1 MKRAFSPLSSAGS
14 SLVALASIGFFSAL
28 ATGCGSVE
36 THAAMLRSPA
46 TGPQAGTVEIYLD
59 SQTIGR
65 PVEEMG
71 FVQSFGSGSMA
82 NPEDVVR
89 GLADRAGEMGCDAVV
104 KVSID
109 IGYTR
114 AHAVGVCVKWVG
126 PMVPGARYVSPD
138 LRQARPPQNRT
149 KVPARPGPQPKIEP
163 LPSNPKS

>member
-1 MKRAFSPLSSAGS
+1 MKRALSPFSSAGGS
-14 SLVALASIGFFSAL
+14 QVMLAAIGFFSAF

-36 THAAMLRSPA
+36 THAAMLRAPT
-46 TGPQAGTVEIYLD
+46 TGPQSGNVEIYLD

-89 GLADRAGEMGCDAVV
+89 GLAERAGEMGCDAVV

-109 IGYTR
+109 MGYTR

-126 PMVPGARYVSPD
+126 PLVPGARYVSPD

-149 KVPARPGPQPKIEP
+149 NVPAKPGPQPKLEP

>member
-1 MKRAFSPLSSAGS
+1 MNRASSPFLCGLA
-14 SLVALASIGFFSAL
+14 ALGLF

-36 THAAMLRSPA
+36 THAAMLRAPT
-46 TGPQAGTVEIYLD
+46 TGPQSGNVEIYLD

-71 FVQSFGSGSMA
+71 FVQAFGSGSMA

-114 AHAVGVCVKWVG
+114 AHAAGVCVKWVG
-126 PMVPGARYVSPD
+126 PLPVGTRYVSPD
-138 LRQARPPQNRT
+138 LRPSRPPENRT
-149 KVPARPGPQPKIEP
+149 KVPAKPGPQPRIEP